1 VLAGGG
7 QPYATSFLQHWVH
20 RVMFYRASE
29 EVFLAVYVA
38 FFAALVLSLW
48 FVKPRWPAGGR

>member
-1 VLAGGG
+1 
-7 QPYATSFLQHWVH
+7 
-20 RVMFYRASE
+20 MFYRASE